1 MPLYVSLGHPV
12 VAWVVNSW
20 EPARTAGLSLSTGS
34 SVPTGGGHRCR
45 SKRIEADGPYRAAT
59 NRFFYYDE
67 NESGEK
73 RIGVVTYARDERAS
87 IEPYNLAASS
97 CRDPFASV
105 LSTMDEN
112 MLIDRSCFPIAW
124 KKFERKHLGKISNF
138 DSIYTKIYLLYLVT
152 QVARIITLEI
162 FVISQ
167 FQVRNY

>member
-20 EPARTAGLSLSTGS
+20 EPARTAGLSLSLDGQQRAHRWRPP
-34 SVPTGGGHRCR
+34 VPLET
-45 SKRIEADGPYRAAT
+45 IEADGPYRAAT

-87 IEPYNLAASS
+87 IEPYNLATSS

-105 LSTMDEN
+105 LSTTDEN
-112 MLIDRSCFPIAW
+112 ILIYDR
-124 KKFERKHLGKISNF
+124 
-138 DSIYTKIYLLYLVT
+138 
-152 QVARIITLEI
+152 
-162 FVISQ
+162 
-167 FQVRNY
+167 